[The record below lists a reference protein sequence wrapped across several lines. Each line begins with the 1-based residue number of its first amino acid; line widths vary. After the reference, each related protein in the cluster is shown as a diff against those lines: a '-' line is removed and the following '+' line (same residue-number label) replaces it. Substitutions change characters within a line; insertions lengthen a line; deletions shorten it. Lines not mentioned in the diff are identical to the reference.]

1 MYPQI
6 TFVVKENWCE
16 IKAYSGHGCSW
27 YSLQVHFV
35 LRATVWTVSFIGGN
49 SEINKNNIKVY
60 RWLIVSEKNG
70 VKIPL
75 SEQQQKIHKQVKQAR
90 RAYMD
95 TLFIT
100 LVLQNRKLIPKCF
113 LSYWMKYIF
122 GHILYSNPHYRYK
135 IHRNHLAR
143 QLCQNFYWKC
153 KIVVIKELW
162 MKCLNFLK
170 ANFFCGFPVGREFAW
185 NFLVFKKID

>member
-16 IKAYSGHGCSW
+16 VKAYSGYGCSW
-27 YSLQVHFV
+27 HSLLLYFV
-35 LRATVWTVSFIGGN
+35 LRATVWTVSFTGGY

-60 RWLIVSEKNG
+60 KWLIVNEKNR

-75 SEQQQKIHKQVKQAR
+75 SEQQQKIYKQVKQAR
-90 RAYMD
+90 RAHMD

-100 LVLQNRKLIPKCF
+100 SGLQDRKLIPKCF

-122 GHILYSNPHYRYK
+122 VDVFCILIHITITKS
-135 IHRNHLAR
+135 IEII
-143 QLCQNFYWKC
+143 QLGSYVRIFIENVK
-153 KIVVIKELW
+153 
-162 MKCLNFLK
+162 
-170 ANFFCGFPVGREFAW
+170 
-185 NFLVFKKID
+185 